1 MRAAK
6 QVPLGYTLG
15 VCTAEGAPAG
25 GGWGVAAQRRTPHTR
40 RRQPPPAKA
49 ALGAAL
55 ARFDNRPNCPAHQP
69 LPSHCVSGSGA
80 RGIRSPL
87 NRQCHPPYQF
97 REIST
102 VKFAPAAPRKEVL
115 KRSFKWRFWL
125 LLSPGTKVTRARERE
140 TLPPAPAGA
149 ASSAAVAAPPQKNI
163 KKRPP
168 CGLFFITF
176 FR

>member
-1 MRAAK
+1 MLNDTPVACQIREPTDPQGDRWHGEAVTDEVFPRPRPQAA
-6 QVPLGYTLG
+6 P
-15 VCTAEGAPAG
+15 PIP
-25 GGWGVAAQRRTPHTR
+25 W

-55 ARFDNRPNCPAHQP
+55 ARFDDRPNCPAHQP

-80 RGIRSPL
+80 RGISSPL
-87 NRQCHPPYQF
+87 NRQCRPPYQF

-125 LLSPGTKVTRARERE
+125 LLSPKTKVTRARKRE
-140 TLPPAPAGA
+140 IPPPRPQAQKIPRRTRRGISCCY
-149 ASSAAVAAPPQKNI
+149 AS
-163 KKRPP
+163 
-168 CGLFFITF
+168 
-176 FR
+176 

>member
-1 MRAAK
+1 MTRRWRVKSANR
-6 QVPLGYTLG
+6 PTRRE
-15 VCTAEGAPAG
+15 TGAP
-25 GGWGVAAQRRTPHTR
+25 Q
-40 RRQPPPAKA
+40 
-49 ALGAAL
+49 GAAL
-55 ARFDNRPNCPAHQP
+55 ARFDNRPNCPAYQP

-80 RGIRSPL
+80 RGISSPL

-140 TLPPAPAGA
+140 TLSPPAPAGA
-149 ASSAAVAAPPQKNI
+149 ASSAAVAAPPQQNI

-168 CGLFFITF
+168 SATPDRDTLKRVLGLGRQCNCTVCLFCCLSA
-176 FR
+176 